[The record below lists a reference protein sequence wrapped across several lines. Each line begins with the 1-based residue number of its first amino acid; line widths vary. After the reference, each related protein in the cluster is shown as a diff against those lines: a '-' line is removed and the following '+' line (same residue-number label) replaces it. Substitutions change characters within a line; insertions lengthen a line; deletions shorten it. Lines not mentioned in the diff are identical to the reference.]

1 MMNTKTL
8 TAWVLSIFVTLCAT
22 QAWSFSN
29 SQSSSGSGP
38 IAHTAK
44 VVETM
49 SSAGYTYI
57 RVEEDGVNYW
67 IALPQTEVSVGEQIS
82 FYEQML
88 MEGFTSRSL
97 NRTFDRI
104 LFVEAINK
112 GSELPTQAKAS
123 PSPNKQTL
131 EQHFAP
137 QQTKELGKPVGQF
150 SIREIFEKKT
160 ELNGKVIEVKGKIVK
175 ISQQIMGRDWV
186 HIEDGT
192 GTALEK
198 NNKLIFR
205 SLRAGATIDDEVV
218 AKGVLFTDKDFGY
231 GYYYPVIV
239 EDAVF
244 SK

>member
-1 MMNTKTL
+1 MNSKAI
-8 TAWVLSIFVTLCAT
+8 TAGFLSILLAFSST

-29 SQSSSGSGP
+29 SKPGSNHTP

-57 RVEEDGVNYW
+57 RVEEDGINYW
-67 IALPQTEVSVGEQIS
+67 IALPETKVSIGEEIS

-88 MEGFTSRSL
+88 MEDFTSNSL

-112 GSELPTQAKAS
+112 GAELPTQAKAI
-123 PSPNKQTL
+123 PSPNKKAL
-131 EQHFAP
+131 EKHFEPEKAKDP
-137 QQTKELGKPVGQF
+137 GNPIGQF
-150 SIREIFEKKT
+150 SIREVFEKKSD
-160 ELNGKVIEVKGKIVK
+160 LSGKVIEVKGKITK

-192 GTALEK
+192 GTKLEK
-198 NNKLIFR
+198 NDKIIFR
-205 SLRAGATIDDEVV
+205 ATQANVAVNDEVV
-218 AKGVLFTDKDFGY
+218 AKGTLHINKDFGY
-231 GYYYPVIV
+231 GYFYPVIV
-239 EDAVF
+239 EDTIF
-244 SK
+244 RK